1 LVEFIGLKNPSL
13 KFVLFEVIVSWSL
26 SDFDKEMVSLM
37 EL

>member
-1 LVEFIGLKNPSL
+1 L

-26 SDFDKEMVSLM
+26 SDLDDVIVSLT

>member
-13 KFVLFEVIVSWSL
+13 KFVLFEVIVTWSL
-26 SDFDKEMVSLM
+26 SDLDDVIVSLT